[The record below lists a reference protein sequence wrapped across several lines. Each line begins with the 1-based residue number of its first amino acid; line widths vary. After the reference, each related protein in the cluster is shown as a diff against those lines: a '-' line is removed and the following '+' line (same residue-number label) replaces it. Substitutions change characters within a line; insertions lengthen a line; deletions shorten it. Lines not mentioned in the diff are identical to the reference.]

1 MTTPLTTAFV
11 FELRR
16 LSNPLRWLAALA
28 IGVVIGVFAQEQL
41 FYCQA
46 IMGGSL
52 EGTVAA
58 DLFYASLNASE
69 SACLCYPL
77 ACLVLC
83 EDVVSRDTTS
93 GMWLLLKAKGRG
105 PKALAFGKI
114 FAVLICC
121 LVFVAVE
128 CVALALFDVAVYG
141 SSFVSA
147 GIPEWLAY
155 SGNADDYLLPSPSF
169 CSLIPDAW
177 NYVVVT
183 LGLVI
188 VEGCICA
195 SVVLFFASLFG
206 FCGVRHLPLLV
217 AGATLLVI
225 YEFPSVYQNL
235 VLTFFPDQAA
245 QGVNNTGVGLDRLC
259 LSSYA
264 LGAGLF
270 QTRVGGP
277 ALVAQ
282 EMANMAAATAESGI
296 RFEASEASLAALAQG
311 YHVNSFASLV
321 LIMFVLLAVASACLL
336 WHTRPQRSRQGGHA
350 VTRAQDFSA
359 EGGR

>member
-1 MTTPLTTAFV
+1 MRSPFASAFV

-46 IMGGSL
+46 IMDGSL
-52 EGTVAA
+52 KGSVAV
-58 DLFYASLNASE
+58 DVFYASLNSSE
-69 SACLCYPL
+69 GACLGYPL
-77 ACLVLC
+77 ACLLLC
-83 EDVVSRDTTS
+83 EDVVSRDASS
-93 GMWLLLKAKGRG
+93 GMWLLLKAKGRN
-105 PKALAFGKI
+105 PKALVFSKVA
-114 FAVLICC
+114 AVVVCC
-121 LVFVAVE
+121 IAFVAVE
-128 CVALALFDVAVYG
+128 CMALTLYDVVVCG
-141 SSFVSA
+141 SCPLCASV
-147 GIPEWLAY
+147 PDWLAY
-155 SGNADDYLLPSPSF
+155 SGDTDEYLLPNLTF
-169 CSLIPDAW
+169 CSLIPSSW
-177 NYVVVT
+177 NYAAVILALVV
-183 LGLVI
+183 
-188 VEGCICA
+188 VEGCVCS

-217 AGATLLVI
+217 AGTVLMVI
-225 YEFPSVYQNL
+225 YELPTVYQNL

-245 QGVNNTGVGLDRLC
+245 QGVNSTGVGLDRLC

-277 ALVAQ
+277 ALVAR

-311 YHVNSFASLV
+311 YHVNSFASLA

-336 WHTRPQRSRQGGHA
+336 WHTRLQRSRQGGHA
-350 VTRAQDFSA
+350 VKRAQDFSA